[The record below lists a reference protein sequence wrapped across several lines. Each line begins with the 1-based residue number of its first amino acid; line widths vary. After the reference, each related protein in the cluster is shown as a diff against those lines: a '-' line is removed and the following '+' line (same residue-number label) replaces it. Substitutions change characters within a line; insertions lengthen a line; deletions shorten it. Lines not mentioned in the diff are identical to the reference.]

1 MASTRCAS
9 SLRDNRW
16 RPWAARH
23 RNGTRADRSTPVP
36 WLTPQCMTRHRPPA
50 RPPARRARY
59 GRTPHAPWRFW
70 PCGLQDVSARVAS
83 HSPAATGRTGGP
95 PFRRP
100 IRRRRADQAARTPR
114 RQHGTRD
121 RPHHRRHDDPRRC
134 DGKRPTTER
143 DDPHHARARNAKG
156 RNSDATASTVTTA
169 SSTRTPIP
177 KTPAADRPCQ
187 TVDRPYHDTERNAW
201 PAWRT
206 RKHPERRSWRITAPS
221 HHRTAD
227 ATTFPKHGA
236 PR

>member
-114 RQHGTRD
+114 RAARTRD
-121 RPHHRRHDDPRRC
+121 RTVIIDGHDDPRRC

-143 DDPHHARARNAKG
+143 DDPHHARGAQCEGQEQRRHRKHRHHGQQHQDADTGNA
-156 RNSDATASTVTTA
+156 
-169 SSTRTPIP
+169 
-177 KTPAADRPCQ
+177 AADRSA
-187 TVDRPYHDTERNAW
+187 RPLPAVSSTPNARM
-201 PAWRT
+201 ASVAN
-206 RKHPERRSWRITAPS
+206 PEAS
-221 HHRTAD
+221 
-227 ATTFPKHGA
+227 GA
-236 PR
+236 PFLADNGTITSPNS